1 MKPSSSIF
9 VIEDEN
15 DIAELIRFNLN
26 LEGYR
31 VETFPSGEI
40 GLQAIANKKP
50 DLIIL
55 DLMLPGL
62 SGLEVCNRLRKE
74 EATKS
79 TPIIMV
85 TAKGEENDVV
95 RGLESGADD
104 YVTKP
109 FSPKVL
115 LARVEAVLRRL
126 GGNSKGIL
134 DVVRQAGLEIN
145 AGKVE
150 VLVNGE
156 KIDLTQSEF
165 KILQF
170 LAQRPGWVFT
180 RMQIVEA
187 IRGENYSVTDRTID
201 FQMVGLRK
209 KMGPLGE
216 MIETVRGVGYRFK
229 DLQ

>member
-15 DIAELIRFNLN
+15 DIAELIRFNLT

-31 VETFPSGEI
+31 VETFSSGEM
-40 GLQAIANKKP
+40 GLQAIATKKP

-62 SGLEVCNRLRKE
+62 SGLEVCTRLRNE